1 MVLGIIHKYYIPLI
15 KKIKDYIAIPKFNGY
30 KSIHTTVL
38 GMFRFPVEIQIRTEE
53 MENVAEFGVAAHF
66 EYSDNNQPTLV
77 SEQQGIWI
85 QKLQKIVSD
94 YTDTEQKEKFKSQL
108 NIEVLDKTIFIY
120 TPRGDIK
127 ELPVGSTVL
136 DFAFSVHSS
145 IGLRFKNAI
154 VNGQIKPISYQLKT
168 GDIVNINTFKNKFS
182 ANKHWLEFLRTP
194 TAKNQLLKYIKTAE
208 RELRL
213 QEAIAGLNSY
223 LKDMELPLFR
233 SEKDKIQK
241 LDDALEV
248 EKRLLLVLDK
258 QETY

>member
-1 MVLGIIHKYYIPLI
+1 M
-15 KKIKDYIAIPKFNGY
+15 
-30 KSIHTTVL
+30 
-38 GMFRFPVEIQIRTEE
+38 
-53 MENVAEFGVAAHF
+53 
-66 EYSDNNQPTLV
+66 V

-182 ANKHWLEFLRTP
+182 A
-194 TAKNQLLKYIKTAE
+194 KNQLLKYIKTAE

-241 LDDALEV
+241 LDDVLEV